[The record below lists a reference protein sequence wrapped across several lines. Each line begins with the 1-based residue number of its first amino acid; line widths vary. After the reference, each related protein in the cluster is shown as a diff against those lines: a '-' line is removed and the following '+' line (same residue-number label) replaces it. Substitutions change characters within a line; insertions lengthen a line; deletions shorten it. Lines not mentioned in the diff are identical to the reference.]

1 MYHLHKLFSRLDME
15 RMCHPY
21 KLFFRLICSKGAGD
35 SSQLAEGD
43 DAEVPVAEFLDDPE
57 WVDGRDDP
65 S

>member
-1 MYHLHKLFSRLDME
+1 ME
-15 RMCHPY
+15 R
-21 KLFFRLICSKGAGD
+21 AGD

-65 S
+65 SEKGAGMMTMTLKISRTSTI